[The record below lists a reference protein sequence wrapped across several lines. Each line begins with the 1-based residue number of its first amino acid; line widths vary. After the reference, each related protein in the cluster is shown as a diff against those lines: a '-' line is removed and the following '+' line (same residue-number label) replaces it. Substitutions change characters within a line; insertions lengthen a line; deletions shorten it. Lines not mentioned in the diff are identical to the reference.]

1 MKKITSIICSTVLL
15 ITTVSIALPTFASAG
30 NSVDTVV
37 EELSSLY
44 QEEAESGK
52 ELEESAECRIIVKA
66 NHKPDTYGNA
76 TLIKGTNKIYIYQ
89 YSDITSAN
97 DALEHY
103 NSLSYVQWAEADGI
117 MEGQSLSYG
126 NDMMGSDEAK
136 NYIKSNSISRNE
148 VNVAVVDGGINF
160 NKKDFINSGR
170 VIDSGVNLSDSGTE
184 GTAQQ
189 DHGNY
194 HGSNI
199 TSIILDNTS
208 DSVNIIGYKAL
219 NKKGLATDSSVAMCI
234 MTAVDDNVDIINLSL
249 GAKGHSDLIAEA
261 VNYALENNVVVVV
274 SAGNYC
280 DDTADYYPANIE
292 NVITVGSVDYN
303 GNRTFFSNYGEEVDF
318 VAPGYNVELYGNKS
332 FSSGTPDYDSGTSFS
347 APFITSAAAMAL
359 TVDKDLSISQVKSK
373 LIDSCVTQSEI
384 NYKSPYYRAVE
395 ISNENLNG
403 FIQQGNPETEQLFY
417 GYGMPQMQA
426 IAGITTKSSSVD
438 FSISAGIYNDEFELT
453 LSTEDNADIYYTTD
467 ERYPSKN
474 NGTLYTEPIKIDS
487 TTCIRAIS
495 YSDDKIKSV
504 PYAEE
509 YKIEYL
515 ADEADFKIDSRGY
528 ITEYSGKGKNGN
540 YIEIK
545 VPDIINGIVVKGIA
559 KNTFLDTTEEDE
571 IEEFG
576 EYDTHL
582 KGISLP
588 ETVTEIES
596 NSFENVYSLKYFSA
610 PGLKTVGDFAL
621 DAPIVYLNA
630 PNIEYIGKS
639 GLVTNLS
646 EINLPKLTFAD
657 DNAFCNNIYLTD
669 VNVPLLTKG
678 GAALFSNCKRLTN
691 ANLEQVKVLGDC
703 SFSKCCWLKNIMLP
717 ELEEISYFGNSLYIG
732 MFNNCI
738 NLINIDL
745 PELYKLNSKTN
756 NIFYNCY
763 NLKSINA
770 PKLEVI
776 ADEMFSN
783 CYKLEE
789 VNIPNAKII
798 GEKAF
803 YFTSSLNKV
812 DFNFVTK
819 INTMAFS
826 NSSVEWI
833 NTPMLD
839 YLGSYCFANYSEFDK
854 TYDINNILK
863 SIYAPELNKIDD
875 YAFAYTGGLTE
886 LDFPNLTTI
895 GENAFYES
903 SVNYLYVPKL
913 ETPESLPT
921 TENSTIIL
929 SSLFKICTENTKGR
943 NYKVYGIKGSDAEDW
958 AKINNHTFIGIPII
972 ITDISDSYDGK
983 NPLYINAIGIDLCY
997 KWYGCDDENG
1007 TDSVLLNTESEGN
1020 FNPLDY
1026 KYYSYYFCECIMKDN
1041 GEDFS
1046 VRSVICKNIDYRLAD
1061 YSKIDE
1067 LINKIPTDLLLYTDE
1082 SVAELNSI
1090 LNSIERDLPVTEQ
1103 NIVDGYADKLEQ
1115 AISKLEYKKADL
1127 DKLNQA
1133 IDSVPDDL
1141 SIYTDESIKA
1151 LTDLIEKAKK
1161 YEDADITK
1169 QEKINNLAQQIYDAV
1184 DNLELKEIPMDP
1196 AKPTEPST
1204 EPSEE
1209 PTTHPTVDTIRPSE
1223 TTTENSSVSQNNTTS
1238 SDAKNNQNAPKRNTD
1253 TKSPLTG
1260 YDYEYIIISFAVSS
1274 IFGLLFIISSKS
1286 KKKSF

>member
-1 MKKITSIICSTVLL
+1 MKKIISIICSFTIL
-15 ITTVSIALPTFASAG
+15 ITSVSFVLPTFAATG
-30 NSVDTVV
+30 NSINTVI
-37 EELSSLY
+37 EELSELY

-52 ELEESAECRIIVKA
+52 ELEDSAECRIIVKA
-66 NHKPDTYGNA
+66 NHRPDTYGDA
-76 TLIKGTNKIYIYQ
+76 QFVKGTDKIYIYQ

-97 DALEHY
+97 AALEYY
-103 NSLSYVQWAEADGI
+103 NSLSYVQWAETDGI

-136 NYIKSNSISRNE
+136 EYIVNKNISTNE
-148 VNVAVVDGGINF
+148 VNVAVIDGGINF
-160 NKKDFINSGR
+160 HLKNFIDSGR
-170 VIDSGVNLSDSGTE
+170 VIDSGVNLSNSGTE

-249 GAKGHSDLIAEA
+249 GAKGQSDLITEA
-261 VNYALENNVVVVV
+261 VNYALENNVVVIV

-292 NVITVGSVDYN
+292 NVITVGSIDYN

-318 VAPGYNVELYGNKS
+318 VAPGYNVEVWGNKS
-332 FSSGTPDYDSGTSFS
+332 ISSDEPDYASGTSFS
-347 APFITSAAAMAL
+347 APFVTSAAAMAL

-384 NYKSPYYRAVE
+384 NYKSQYYRAIE
-395 ISNENLNG
+395 ISDENLNG
-403 FIQQGNPETEQLFY
+403 FVQQGNPESEKLFY

-426 IAGITTKSSSVD
+426 IAGINTKSSSVN
-438 FSISAGIYNDEFELT
+438 FSISSGTYNDEFELT
-453 LSTEDNADIYYTTD
+453 LSTEDNADIYYTAD
-467 ERYPSKN
+467 ERYSSKN
-474 NGTLYTEPIKIDS
+474 NGTLYTEPIKIDL

-504 PYAEE
+504 PSAQE

-528 ITEYSGKGKNGN
+528 ITEYTGKGKNGN

-545 VPDIINGIVVKGIA
+545 VPDIINGTVVKGVA
-559 KNTFLDTTEEDE
+559 KNAFLDTIEEDE

-582 KGISLP
+582 KGIVLP
-588 ETVTEIES
+588 ETVTEIEA

-610 PGLKTVGDFAL
+610 PGLKIVGDFSL

-669 VNVPLLTKG
+669 VNVPSLTEG

-691 ANLEQVKVLGDC
+691 ADLEQLKILGDC
-703 SFSKCCWLKNIMLP
+703 SFSKCCWLKNIMMP
-717 ELEEISYFGNSLYIG
+717 KLEEISYFGNLLYIG

-745 PELYKLNSKTN
+745 PKLYKLDSKTN
-756 NIFYNCY
+756 SSFYNCY

-833 NTPMLD
+833 NTPILD
-839 YLGSYCFANYSEFDK
+839 YLGSYCFANYSEFGK
-854 TYDINNILK
+854 TYNINNILK
-863 SIYAPELNKIDD
+863 SIYAPELNEIDD

-886 LDFPNLTTI
+886 LDLPNLTTI
-895 GENAFYES
+895 GKNAFYES

-913 ETPESLPT
+913 ETPKSLPS

-929 SSLFKICTENTKGR
+929 SSLFKNCTENTKGR
-943 NYKVYGIKGSDAEDW
+943 NYKVYGITGSDAETW
-958 AKINNHTFIGIPII
+958 AKRNNHTFVGIPAI
-972 ITDISDSYDGK
+972 ITDIPDVYNGENSLSV
-983 NPLYINAIGIDLCY
+983 NAIGIDLCY
-997 KWYGCDDENG
+997 KWYGSDNENG
-1007 TDSVLLNTESEGN
+1007 NDSVLLNTETNGN
-1020 FNPLDY
+1020 FNPLEY
-1026 KYYSYYFCECIMKDN
+1026 RYYPYYFCICAMEDN
-1041 GEDFS
+1041 GKEFS
-1046 VRSVICKNIDYRLAD
+1046 IQSTICKNIDYRIAD
-1061 YSKIDE
+1061 YSKLDE
-1067 LINKIPTDLLLYTDE
+1067 LINKIPADLTVYTDE
-1082 SVAELNSI
+1082 SVAQLNSV
-1090 LNSIERDLPVTEQ
+1090 LNHIERDLPVTEQ
-1103 NIVDGYADKLEQ
+1103 NIVDGYADKFEQ
-1115 AISKLEYKKADL
+1115 VISNLEYKKADL

-1133 IDSVPDDL
+1133 KNAVPNDL
-1141 SIYTDESIKA
+1141 SIYTNDSVKVLIE
-1151 LTDLIEKAKK
+1151 LIEKAEE
-1161 YEDADITK
+1161 YDDADITK
-1169 QEKINNLAQQIYDAV
+1169 QEDINTLAQQIYDAIDSLV
-1184 DNLELKEIPMDP
+1184 KKEVPIEPT
-1196 AKPTEPST
+1196 KPTPPDEPST
-1204 EPSEE
+1204 EPL
-1209 PTTHPTVDTIRPSE
+1209 TKPSE
-1223 TTTENSSVSQNNTTS
+1223 ASTDKSPVSESRT
-1238 SDAKNNQNAPKRNTD
+1238 QNAPKRNTD
-1253 TKSPLTG
+1253 MKSPLTG
-1260 YDYEYIIISFAVSS
+1260 NDNTYIVISMAVLV
-1274 IFGLLFIISSKS
+1274 GLSALFVICLKR
-1286 KKKSF
+1286 KKKCF

>member
-1 MKKITSIICSTVLL
+1 MKKIISIICSMTILM
-15 ITTVSIALPTFASAG
+15 TSISLVLPTFAATN
-30 NSVDTVV
+30 NSIDTVI
-37 EELSSLY
+37 EELSELY

-52 ELEESAECRIIVKA
+52 ELEDSAECRIIVKA
-66 NHKPDTYGNA
+66 NRKPDTYGDA
-76 TLIKGTNKIYIYQ
+76 QFVKGTDKIYIYQ
-89 YSDITSAN
+89 YSNVTSAN
-97 DALEHY
+97 AALDYY
-103 NSLSYVQWAEADGI
+103 NSLSYVQWAETDGI

-136 NYIKSNSISRNE
+136 EYIVNNNISTNE
-148 VNVAVVDGGINF
+148 VNVAVIDGGINF

-170 VIDSGVNLSDSGTE
+170 VIDSGINLSDSGNE

-199 TSIILDNTS
+199 TSIILDNTC
-208 DSVNIIGYKAL
+208 DNVNVIGYKAL
-219 NKKGLATDSSVAMCI
+219 NKKGLAADSSVAMCI
-234 MTAVDDNVDIINLSL
+234 MIAVDDNVDIINLSL

-347 APFITSAAAMAL
+347 APFVTSAAAMAL

-384 NYKSPYYRAVE
+384 NYKSQYYRAVE

-403 FIQQGNPETEQLFY
+403 FVQQGNPETERLFY
-417 GYGMPQMQA
+417 GCGMPQMQA

-474 NGTLYTEPIKIDS
+474 NGTLYTKPIKIDS

-504 PYAEE
+504 PYAQE

-528 ITEYSGKGKNGN
+528 ITEYTGKGKNGN

-545 VPDIINGIVVKGIA
+545 VPDIINGTVVKGIA
-559 KNTFLDTTEEDE
+559 KNTFLDTTAEDE

-703 SFSKCCWLKNIMLP
+703 SFSKCCWLRNIMLP

-756 NIFYNCY
+756 SIFYNCY

-776 ADEMFSN
+776 TDEMFSN
-783 CYKLEE
+783 CYKLKE

-803 YFTSSLNKV
+803 YFTNSLNKV

-886 LDFPNLTTI
+886 LDLPNLTTI

-903 SVNYLYVPKL
+903 SVNYLYAPKL
-913 ETPESLPT
+913 ETPKSLLT

-929 SSLFKICTENTKGR
+929 SSLFKNCTENTKGR
-943 NYKVYGIKGSDAEDW
+943 NYKVYGITGSDAETW
-958 AKINNHTFIGIPII
+958 ANDNGHTFIGIPAI
-972 ITDISDSYDGK
+972 ITDVSDVYDGT
-983 NPLYINAIGIDLCY
+983 NPLSVKAIGIDLCY
-997 KWYGCDDENG
+997 RWYGCDNKDG
-1007 TDSVLLNTESEGN
+1007 TDYVLLNAETDEN
-1020 FNPLDY
+1020 FNPLEY
-1026 KYYSYYFCECIMKDN
+1026 RYYPYYFCVCEMEDN
-1041 GEDFS
+1041 GRKFS
-1046 VRSVICKNIDYRLAD
+1046 VQSAICKNADYRIAD
-1061 YSKIDE
+1061 YSKVDE
-1067 LINKIPTDLLLYTDE
+1067 LISKIPADLLLYTDE
-1082 SVAELNSI
+1082 SVAELNNV

-1103 NIVDGYADKLEQ
+1103 NIVDDYADKLEQ
-1115 AISKLEYKKADL
+1115 AISNLEYKKADL

-1133 IDSVPDDL
+1133 IKSVPENL
-1141 SIYTDESIKA
+1141 SIYTDDSAKA
-1151 LTDLIEKAKK
+1151 LTKLLEKANE
-1161 YEDADITK
+1161 YEDANITK
-1169 QEKINNLAQQIYDAV
+1169 QEEINTLAQQIYDAV
-1184 DNLELKEIPMDP
+1184 DSLVKKEVPIEPT
-1196 AKPTEPST
+1196 KPTPPDKPSTEPST
-1204 EPSEE
+1204 ESTTNSTNQSEA
-1209 PTTHPTVDTIRPSE
+1209 
-1223 TTTENSSVSQNNTTS
+1223 TTEKPSILENNT
-1238 SDAKNNQNAPKRNTD
+1238 QNTPKRNTD

-1260 YDYEYIIISFAVSS
+1260 NDTAYIIMSMAVSAS
-1274 IFGLLFIISSKS
+1274 FSVLFIVNSKR

>member
-1 MKKITSIICSTVLL
+1 MKKITSIICSIIML
-15 ITTVSIALPTFASAG
+15 ITTVSIALPTFASTD
-30 NSVDTVV
+30 NSIDTVV
-37 EELSSLY
+37 EELTDLY

-136 NYIKSNSISRNE
+136 NYIKSNSILTNE
-148 VNVAVVDGGINF
+148 VNVAVIDGGINF

-249 GAKGHSDLIAEA
+249 SAKGHSDLIAEA

-347 APFITSAAAMAL
+347 APFVTSAAAMAL

-384 NYKSPYYRAVE
+384 NYKSQYYRAVE

-403 FIQQGNPETEQLFY
+403 FVQQGNPETEQLFY

-515 ADEADFKIDSRGY
+515 ADEADFKIDERGY
-528 ITEYSGKGKNGN
+528 ITEYTGKGKNGN

-545 VPDIINGIVVKGIA
+545 VPDTINGKTVKGVA
-559 KNTFLDTTEEDE
+559 KGAFYDDTEEDE

-576 EYDTHL
+576 EYDIHL

-588 ETVTEIES
+588 DTVEEIED
-596 NSFENVYSLKYFSA
+596 NSFQNLFSLKYFTA
-610 PGLKTVGDFAL
+610 NGLKQIGNFAL
-621 DAPIVYLNA
+621 DAPLVYFDA
-630 PNIEYIGKS
+630 PKVENIGVS
-639 GLVTNLS
+639 GLATNLEKIDLPNLRTIEDSAFCGNPYLS
-646 EINLPKLTFAD
+646 EVNLPSVISGGSTVFSACYRLKS
-657 DNAFCNNIYLTD
+657 
-669 VNVPLLTKG
+669 VNMN
-678 GAALFSNCKRLTN
+678 SC
-691 ANLEQVKVLGDC
+691 EVLGDE
-703 SFSKCCWLKNIMLP
+703 SFNLCRSLKTA
-717 ELEEISYFGNSLYIG
+717 SLSNLSTITYEGFVGTAYNG
-732 MFNNCI
+732 MFGFCTSLNS
-738 NLINIDL
+738 IDL
-745 PELYKLNSKTN
+745 PSLKTVESGIN
-756 NIFYNCY
+756 RLFYNCE
-763 NLKSINA
+763 NLADFSA
-770 PKLEVI
+770 PKLENI
-776 ADEMFSN
+776 CSEMFSN
-783 CYKLEE
+783 CYKL
-789 VNIPNAKII
+789 VNVIIPKSKTIGERAFYNNVSLNDLSIPNVTSISKD
-798 GEKAF
+798 AF
-803 YFTSSLNKV
+803 C
-812 DFNFVTK
+812 
-819 INTMAFS
+819 
-826 NSSVEWI
+826 NSTISYIDAAELL
-833 NTPMLD
+833 T
-839 YLGSYCFANYSEFDK
+839 LGSYVFSAEKFHSYR
-854 TYDINNILK
+854 INAMSSREIT
-863 SIYAPELNKIDD
+863 IIAPKLREIAD
-875 YAFAYTGGLTE
+875 YAFAYTKMIHSL
-886 LDFPNLTTI
+886 NLPSLETI
-895 GENAFYES
+895 GNNAFYES
-903 SVNYLYVPKL
+903 SVNYLYAPNL
-913 ETPESLPT
+913 EKTDSLPVADNSVIVTSKVLADCGVT
-921 TENSTIIL
+921 TPNSTLIIQGEKESFAEEYANKYSL
-929 SSLFKICTENTKGR
+929 EFVDVNAMGSSIRVTDAGLRFGYSFYDTQNKEVEEYGFVYTNGIADREKLTVDNADNKAVFKLIANNRITHAD
-943 NYKVYGIKGSDAEDW
+943 GITTYNLVFTGIPKAAYNQAVSAR
-958 AKINNHTFIGIPII
+958 AYVKINGKYLYSDIVTRSF
-972 ITDISDSYDGK
+972 TDVV
-983 NPLYINAIGIDLCY
+983 NA
-997 KWYGCDDENG
+997 
-1007 TDSVLLNTESEGN
+1007 V
-1020 FNPLDY
+1020 
-1026 KYYSYYFCECIMKDN
+1026 
-1041 GEDFS
+1041 
-1046 VRSVICKNIDYRLAD
+1046 LAD
-1061 YSKIDE
+1061 NEIDKATKDKV
-1067 LINKIPTDLLLYTDE
+1067 LQLLQ
-1082 SVAELNSI
+1082 S
-1090 LNSIERDLPVTEQ
+1090 
-1103 NIVDGYADKLEQ
+1103 
-1115 AISKLEYKKADL
+1115 
-1127 DKLNQA
+1127 
-1133 IDSVPDDL
+1133 
-1141 SIYTDESIKA
+1141 
-1151 LTDLIEKAKK
+1151 
-1161 YEDADITK
+1161 
-1169 QEKINNLAQQIYDAV
+1169 
-1184 DNLELKEIPMDP
+1184 
-1196 AKPTEPST
+1196 
-1204 EPSEE
+1204 
-1209 PTTHPTVDTIRPSE
+1209 
-1223 TTTENSSVSQNNTTS
+1223 
-1238 SDAKNNQNAPKRNTD
+1238 
-1253 TKSPLTG
+1253 
-1260 YDYEYIIISFAVSS
+1260 
-1274 IFGLLFIISSKS
+1274 
-1286 KKKSF
+1286 